1 MQNNKRYRGAV
12 KFYSYRRGFGFLVCD
27 DPRVA
32 EDIFF
37 HFTSIAKQDDMELYL
52 LPNEILE
59 FDLVR
64 GPNGYLAKNVT
75 SPNFKARKGKNSR
88 LDIFKYYKKSF
99 EKILDDVLNQDS
111 NKKNENKNENELK

>member
-1 MQNNKRYRGAV
+1 MQSNKRYRGCV
-12 KFYSYRRGFGFLVCD
+12 KFYSYRRGFGFIICD
-27 DPRVA
+27 DPLIT

-37 HFTSIAKQDDMELYL
+37 HFTSIAKQEDMELYL

-64 GPNGYLAKNVT
+64 GPNGFLAKNVT
-75 SPNFKARKGKNSR
+75 SPDYKFRRNKSSR

-99 EKILDDVLNQDS
+99 EKILDDILTKDTFDKT
-111 NKKNENKNENELK
+111 NKDNEKK

>member
-1 MQNNKRYRGAV
+1 RI
-12 KFYSYRRGFGFLVCD
+12 S
-27 DPRVA
+27 

-59 FDLVR
+59 FDLIR

-75 SPNFKARKGKNSR
+75 SPNYKVKRNKSTR

-99 EKILDDVLNQDS
+99 EKILDDALAKEVT
-111 NKKNENKNENELK
+111 KKSDKKDKN